1 MQKSTQRVLIT
12 SSALLLSSGMVAA
25 GAFIAA
31 VDSVSAKPEKAG
43 VGIEPTLIFKGGS
56 SRAEPSTTM
65 VSPAPSSADQPQL
78 IEDVQGSLS
87 GSPCLVHD
95 LGAGTY
101 AWAKSTE
108 DTDTHDLYFM
118 ACLVPKQ

>member
-12 SSALLLSSGMVAA
+12 SSALLLSSSMVAA

-31 VDSVSAKPEKAG
+31 ADSVSVVTENSRA
-43 VGIEPTLIFKGGS
+43 GIEPTLIFKGGS
-56 SRAEPSTTM
+56 TRAEPSTTM
-65 VSPAPSSADQPQL
+65 VSPAPRPVEQPLL

-108 DTDTHDLYFM
+108 DTDTHDVYFM